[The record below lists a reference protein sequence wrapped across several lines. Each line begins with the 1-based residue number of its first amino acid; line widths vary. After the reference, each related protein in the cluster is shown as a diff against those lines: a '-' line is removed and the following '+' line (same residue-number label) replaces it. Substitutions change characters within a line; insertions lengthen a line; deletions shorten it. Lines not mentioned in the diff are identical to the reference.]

1 MSGRRSARRALAMA
15 AVLSVATA
23 GCSTF
28 PKDSEGTLDRV
39 RGGTL
44 VVGVSEH
51 EPWTSVGPGGDVS
64 GTEVSLVEGFADSLG
79 AEIEWEIGP
88 ESVLADEV
96 KRGQVDILIGGLTS
110 VSPWKSDL
118 SLTRPYTKVKSE
130 DGKEQKMVMGVPK
143 GENAFQVALERYLA
157 EQEGELR

>member
-1 MSGRRSARRALAMA
+1 MSGRRSARLALVMA
-15 AVLSVATA
+15 ATFLVAGT
-23 GCSTF
+23 GCGTF

-51 EPWTSVGPGGDVS
+51 EPWTSVGAGGEVS

-79 AEIEWEIGP
+79 AEIEWEVGP

-96 KRGQVDILIGGLTS
+96 KRGQVDIVIGGLTS